1 MSIRVSPGLAP
12 STSNPMDVMACDAIR
27 QYFSTDLRGKTPLG
41 FAAFFF
47 DVFLLPPERRSQR
60 LWLTGEMM
68 CVLSGLLLFFASMLG
83 DFEATGTLGIV
94 ATSVA
99 SLSVLMLVVAVIV
112 SAMPVVAVAM
122 PDLASVYAAC
132 KMLGWAGFFW
142 NQGSVLGFVA
152 FVLSALA
159 KANGALVGWIV
170 CGMGVALFAAVN
182 IFFATTWMALLPLS
196 HLHQQGWYLLAFA
209 PDLALSNYV
218 MGRKSLR
225 EGADIQLTGTH
236 GTHTRGPS
244 GPRRRCKGGV
254 TPVIPRGTSR
264 RR

>member
-1 MSIRVSPGLAP
+1 M
-12 STSNPMDVMACDAIR
+12 
-27 QYFSTDLRGKTPLG
+27 
-41 FAAFFF
+41 
-47 DVFLLPPERRSQR
+47 
-60 LWLTGEMM
+60 
-68 CVLSGLLLFFASMLG
+68 G

-196 HLHQQGWYLLAFA
+196 HLHQHGWYLLAFA

-225 EGADIQLTGTH
+225 EGADIQLTKMLGD
-236 GTHTRGPS
+236 PY
-244 GPRRRCKGGV
+244 PRTFVWSSTGDAKEA
-254 TPVIPRGTSR
+254 
-264 RR
+264 

>member
-1 MSIRVSPGLAP
+1 MSNRVSPGLAP
-12 STSNPMDVMACDAIR
+12 LTSYPMDVMACDAIR
-27 QYFSTDLRGKTPLG
+27 QYFSTDLRGKAPIG

-60 LWLTGEMM
+60 LWLTGEIM

-99 SLSVLMLVVAVIV
+99 SLSVLMLVVAVVV

-122 PDLASVYAAC
+122 PDLTSVYAAC

-196 HLHQQGWYLLAFA
+196 HLHQQGWYFLAFA
-209 PDLALSNYV
+209 PDLALSNYA

-225 EGADIQLTGTH
+225 EGADIQLTKML
-236 GTHTRGPS
+236 S
-244 GPRRRCKGGV
+244 GP
-254 TPVIPRGTSR
+254 IPEDLRLVLDGDAKEV
-264 RR
+264 